1 MSQSAACLLHKRVT
15 HSLRACLPSHQDP
28 LTGLPGV
35 KDTTASRSASGVA
48 GQSPEG
54 APADPD
60 ASTASTTERDRLG
73 VAGVTAPD
81 DIQSNTG
88 LEFALVLRPDLDA
101 SAFGSSFRRKPE
113 SSFTDTSK
121 SWIPAFAGMTNIFL
135 VMGRFARSEVGT
147 LGIFRFHD

>member
-1 MSQSAACLLHKRVT
+1 MHQR
-15 HSLRACLPSHQDP
+15 LPRP
-28 LTGLPGV
+28 
-35 KDTTASRSASGVA
+35 
-48 GQSPEG
+48 
-54 APADPD
+54 
-60 ASTASTTERDRLG
+60 ERDRLG

-121 SWIPAFAGMTNIFL
+121 SWIPAFAGMMNIFL